1 MPNFICNFVWQYDEV
16 MAKEI
21 ERKFLVQSNAYRA
34 MSTGSVKIEQGYL
47 NTDPERTVRVR
58 VANQKAFITIKSKN
72 EGNVRGEWEYEIPLS
87 DAREL
92 LELCTRRICKERFLV
107 PCADGLKWEIDEFH
121 GALEGLV
128 LAEIELPSAD
138 FGISLPPFIGRE
150 VSGDPTYYNS
160 NLAL

>member
-1 MPNFICNFVWQYDEV
+1 

-21 ERKFLVQSNAYRA
+21 ERKFLVQGDAYRA
-34 MSTGSVKIEQGYL
+34 MSAGCVKIEQGYL
-47 NTDPERTVRVR
+47 STDPERTVRVR
-58 VANQKAFITIKSKN
+58 VADRKAFITIKSKN

-92 LELCTRRICKERFLV
+92 LALCTRRISKDRIIV

-128 LAEIELPSAD
+128 LAEIELPCAD
-138 FGISLPPFIGRE
+138 FSISLPPFIGRE
-150 VSGDPTYYNS
+150 VSGDPAYYNS